1 MQNITLTPKQEKK
14 FLNEVFFA
22 AITADE
28 EARKKGD
35 KVFEEGIAQAE
46 SFGHN
51 ISHKSMDELY
61 HSIQSIHEEE
71 LKEIS
76 IVQYFENMLL
86 GVQSNTTDP
95 MQAIMASQ
103 QYNKF
108 QELKQKFIESEKL
121 NNIQDF

>member
-46 SFGHN
+46 SLGHN

-71 LKEIS
+71 LKESS

>member
-35 KVFEEGIAQAE
+35 KVFEEGIKNAE
-46 SFGHN
+46 SLGHN
-51 ISHKSMDELY
+51 ITHKSMDELY
-61 HSIQSIHEEE
+61 HSIQAIHEEE
-71 LKEIS
+71 LKETS
-76 IVQYFENMLL
+76 IVQYFENILL